1 MDSDP
6 ALYGPCAA
14 STGRTYE
21 SKSST
26 VVSGGASKLVV
37 IDLVRG
43 RGSSDGAI
51 GIVAKKAF
59 ATFYCIPISRFA
71 KCSSKKTMSIVTDA
85 L

>member
-1 MDSDP
+1 M
-6 ALYGPCAA
+6 
-14 STGRTYE
+14 
-21 SKSST
+21 
-26 VVSGGASKLVV
+26 V

-43 RGSSDGAI
+43 RGSSDSAI